1 MEKKIL
7 FGDLVRNSGRPQTVT
22 LWTDRKKD
30 KGLAKAIKENRVLTV
45 TQEPTSK
52 RKDFGRIGF
61 HEEPHSAY
69 LAFPRALP
77 RETEARVIGINYQLV
92 EEPEVSDQAGKV
104 SAKAKPKPV
113 KTKPVEKK
121 FHVRVRRMATV
132 ERNFQVP
139 AEDRAAAERK
149 AVELAR
155 AEPFEVTKAR
165 MNEEIVR
172 AE

>member
-1 MEKKIL
+1 
-7 FGDLVRNSGRPQTVT
+7 
-22 LWTDRKKD
+22 
-30 KGLAKAIKENRVLTV
+30 
-45 TQEPTSK
+45 
-52 RKDFGRIGF
+52 
-61 HEEPHSAY
+61 
-69 LAFPRALP
+69 
-77 RETEARVIGINYQLV
+77 VIGINYQLV
-92 EEPEVSDQAGKV
+92 EEPDVSDQIGRV

-113 KTKPVEKK
+113 TTKPVRKK
-121 FHVRVRRMATV
+121 FHVKIRRTAEV